1 MQDLVEKLQSK
12 VKSYKRQFEEAVSV
26 LGLDPGGQV
35 LPGQDAC
42 GTQLKAGPRQEASS
56 CQPYSTS
63 GTCLPSVGF
72 VGRQAAFM
80 GSDLARDP
88 PVPAG
93 SVSHSSDKR

>member
-1 MQDLVEKLQSK
+1 MYWVWTLGVRYCRVRTPVEPN
-12 VKSYKRQFEEAVSV
+12 F
-26 LGLDPGGQV
+26 
-35 LPGQDAC
+35 
-42 GTQLKAGPRQEASS
+42 KAGPRQEASS

-63 GTCLPSVGF
+63 GICLPSVGF

-93 SVSHSSDKR
+93 SISHSSDKR